1 MIQYIF
7 IKMFNGKNKKPM
19 NWKKIYINNN
29 LHIISNLNLFFK
41 EKVNKIMK
49 IIMGNKALKKL
60 IML

>member
-1 MIQYIF
+1 MIQYTF

-29 LHIISNLNLFFK
+29 LNIISNLNLFLK

-49 IIMGNKALKKL
+49 IIIGNKALKKL